1 VRIAYRSFV
10 GVTALSAVIG
20 VALIAQSPAP
30 PVTPAIVVTKP
41 MAAPAWAYSEQMLLR
56 ANADLIQAYAAARFD
71 EKWHN
76 KAPEE
81 WGVANGPDDIPE
93 GLRSWPLAYALGGP
107 ESIITT
113 WSKFYEGHIEQY
125 TKAKIPEIE
134 MAKNGI
140 YQKDMYT
147 QFDWEHSSEGFAGF
161 YYYGLSRPA
170 EAAHVARAQRLAG
183 LYMNEDPAVKNY
195 DARNKIIPS
204 LFNGSLGPK
213 MTPATPQEWEGLQP
227 TGRFDKASNIKGDHP
242 LNMGAVMLAFNAYV
256 LTGQEKYKKWA
267 LEYVDAWGARAA
279 KNGGN
284 LPSNIGVDG
293 TIGGEWGGKWYG
305 GVFGWNS
312 PDTGNRNYVFRGPPE
327 AFDAA
332 LLMSGDQK
340 YTAVMRRQIDNLFA
354 AKKVENGKEVLPRR
368 FGDQGWYDY
377 YELGAGPSG
386 TLGNL
391 VNVMVGIYMN
401 SLDPADLARVPT
413 LPGDRNAQMDT
424 PAGTE
429 WLAYLKSGDKDY
441 PQRVLQAGLDA
452 VRRAS
457 QPAPAGGRG
466 ARGAGAAGAP
476 PAGAPPAAAAPAA
489 AAPPAATAPGAAP
502 AAGAAGAAPGQRAAG
517 AGRRGGGAGA
527 PGGGGGR
534 GGNNGAAPVA
544 ALINLTMGGP
554 DPGGSTH
561 GPLPL
566 NVQVRHFDPDRKRAG
581 LPEDVGALVER
592 FSADSVTLTLVN
604 SHPFREKNVTVQMGA
619 YGEHTATSVTAGET
633 VTPINA
639 SSFTVKLVPGSG
651 DTLTIGV
658 RRYANQPTL
667 AFPWDRTGSK

>member
-1 VRIAYRSFV
+1 MRIAYRSVV
-10 GVTALSAVIG
+10 GVTAICAVIG
-20 VALIAQSPAP
+20 VALVAQGPA
-30 PVTPAIVVTKP
+30 TPAGPVIVVNKA

-56 ANADLIQAYAAARFD
+56 ANADLVQAYAATHFD

-81 WGVANGPDDIPE
+81 WGVGNGPDDIPE

-113 WSKFYEGHIEQY
+113 WSKFYEGHLEQY
-125 TKAKIPEIE
+125 TNAKVPEIE

-140 YQKDMYT
+140 YHKEMYT
-147 QFDWEHSSEGFAGF
+147 QFDWEHSSEGFGGL
-161 YYYGLSRPA
+161 YYYGLSRPT

-195 DARNKIIPS
+195 DSRNKIIPS

-213 MTPATPQEWEGLQP
+213 MTPATPQEWEGLHP

-256 LTGQEKYKKWA
+256 LTHQEKYKKWA
-267 LEYVDAWGARAA
+267 LEYVDAWTARIA
-279 KNGGN
+279 KNNGN
-284 LPSNIGVDG
+284 IPSNIGLDG

-332 LLMSGDQK
+332 LLMTGDQK

-368 FGDQGWYDY
+368 YGDQGWYDF

-391 VNVMVGIYMN
+391 VNVMVSIYME
-401 SLDPADLARVPT
+401 SLDSADLARIPI

-429 WLAYLKSGDKDY
+429 WLAYLKSGDKEY
-441 PQRVLQAGLDA
+441 PQRALQAALDA

-466 ARGAGAAGAP
+466 GRGAGRAGAP
-476 PAGAPPAAAAPAA
+476 PAGAAAPGTAAPGTTGAAAAST
-489 AAPPAATAPGAAP
+489 TASAAP
-502 AAGAAGAAPGQRAAG
+502 AAGAAPGQPAGG

-527 PGGGGGR
+527 PGGGR

-581 LPEDVGALVER
+581 LPEDVGALVEG

-604 SHPFREKNVTVQMGA
+604 SHPFREKQVTVQMGA
-619 YGEHTATSVTAGET
+619 YGEHTATTVTVGDT
-633 VTPINA
+633 VTPVNA
-639 SSFTVKLVPGSG
+639 SSFTVKLAPGSG
-651 DTLTIGV
+651 ETLTIGV
-658 RRYANQPTL
+658 RRYTNQPTL
-667 AFPWDRTGSK
+667 AFPWDRAGSK

>member
-1 VRIAYRSFV
+1 MRIAYRSFV
-10 GVTALSAVIG
+10 GVSAVSAVIG
-20 VALIAQSPAP
+20 VALTAQSPAP
-30 PVTPAIVVTKP
+30 AAAPLIVVNKT
-41 MAAPAWAYSEQMLLR
+41 MAAPAWVYSEQMLLR
-56 ANADLIQAYAAARFD
+56 ANADLVQAYAAARFD

-113 WSKFYEGHIEQY
+113 WSKFYEGHIQQY
-125 TKAKIPEIE
+125 TNAKIPEID

-161 YYYGLSRPA
+161 YYYGLSRPT

-195 DARNKIIPS
+195 DAKNKIIPS

-256 LTGQEKYKKWA
+256 LTRQEKYKKWA
-267 LEYVDAWGARAA
+267 LEYVDAWSARTA

-284 LPSNIGVDG
+284 IPSNIGVDG

-332 LLMSGDQK
+332 LLMTGDQK

-354 AKKVENGKEVLPRR
+354 AKKMENGKEVLPRR
-368 FGDQGWYDY
+368 FGDEGWFDY

-391 VNVMVGIYMN
+391 VNVMVGIYMA
-401 SLDPADLARVPT
+401 SLDPADLARVPV

-441 PQRVLQAGLDA
+441 PQRALQAGLDA

-466 ARGAGAAGAP
+466 GRGGGRAGAP
-476 PAGAPPAAAAPAA
+476 PAGPPAAPNTAA
-489 AAPPAATAPGAAP
+489 ASTAASTPPAATAAA
-502 AAGAAGAAPGQRAAG
+502 AAPGQG
-517 AGRRGGGAGA
+517 AVGGGRRGGGPGA
-527 PGGGGGR
+527 PGGGR

-566 NVQVRHFDPDRKRAG
+566 NVQVRHFDPERKRAG

-592 FSADSVTLTLVN
+592 FSADSVTLTLIN

-619 YGEHTATSVTAGET
+619 YGEHSATSVTVGDA
-633 VTPINA
+633 VTPVNA
-639 SSFTVKLVPGSG
+639 SSFTVKLAPGSG
-651 DTLTIGV
+651 DTLTIAV

>member
-1 VRIAYRSFV
+1 LRIAYHSFV
-10 GVTALSAVIG
+10 GVTAMCAVIG
-20 VALIAQSPAP
+20 VAPFAQSPATP
-30 PVTPAIVVTKP
+30 GPVVIMVNKAMT
-41 MAAPAWAYSEQMLLR
+41 APAWAYSEQMLLR
-56 ANADLIQAYAAARFD
+56 ANADLVQAYAAARFD

-125 TKAKIPEIE
+125 TNAKIPEIE

-140 YQKDMYT
+140 YQKGMYT

-161 YYYGLSRPA
+161 YYYGLSRPT

-183 LYMNEDPAVKNY
+183 LYMNEDPSAKNY
-195 DARNKIIPS
+195 DPKNKIIPS

-213 MTPATPQEWEGLQP
+213 MTPATPQEWEGLRP
-227 TGRFDKASNIKGDHP
+227 TGRFDTASNIKGDHP

-267 LEYVDAWGARAA
+267 LEYVDAWSARAA

-354 AKKVENGKEVLPRR
+354 ARKVENGKELLPRR

-391 VNVMVGIYMN
+391 VNVMIGIYME

-441 PQRVLQAGLDA
+441 PQRALQAGLDA
-452 VRRAS
+452 LRRAS

-466 ARGAGAAGAP
+466 ARGAGAAGTP
-476 PAGAPPAAAAPAA
+476 P
-489 AAPPAATAPGAAP
+489 
-502 AAGAAGAAPGQRAAG
+502 AG

-527 PGGGGGR
+527 PGGGR

-592 FSADSVTLTLVN
+592 FSADSVTLTLIN

-619 YGEHTATSVTAGET
+619 YGEHTATSVTVGET

-639 SSFTVKLVPGSG
+639 ASFTVKLAPGSG

>member
-1 VRIAYRSFV
+1 MRSAYRSFV
-10 GVTALSAVIG
+10 GVTALSAAIG
-20 VALIAQSPAP
+20 VALFGQSPAS
-30 PVTPAIVVTKP
+30 PVGPVITVDKA

-56 ANADLIQAYAAARFD
+56 ANADLVQAYAATRFD

-81 WGVANGPDDIPE
+81 WGVGSGPDDIPE

-107 ESIITT
+107 ESILTT

-125 TKAKIPEIE
+125 TNAKVPEIE

-140 YQKDMYT
+140 YHKEMYT

-161 YYYGLSRPA
+161 YYYGLSRPN

-195 DARNKIIPS
+195 DAKNKIIPS

-256 LTGQEKYKKWA
+256 LTRQEKYKKWA
-267 LEYVDAWGARAA
+267 LEYVDAWSARTA

-284 LPSNIGVDG
+284 IPSNIGLDG

-332 LLMSGDQK
+332 LVMTGDQK

-368 FGDQGWYDY
+368 FGDHGWYDF

-391 VNVMVGIYMN
+391 VNVMVSIYME

-429 WLAYLKSGDKDY
+429 WLASLKSGDKAY
-441 PQRVLQAGLDA
+441 PQRALQAGLDA

-466 ARGAGAAGAP
+466 R
-476 PAGAPPAAAAPAA
+476 
-489 AAPPAATAPGAAP
+489 
-502 AAGAAGAAPGQRAAG
+502 
-517 AGRRGGGAGA
+517 
-527 PGGGGGR
+527 GGR
-534 GGNNGAAPVA
+534 GGNTGAAPVA

-604 SHPFREKNVTVQMGA
+604 SNPFREKNVTVQMGA
-619 YGEHTATSVTAGET
+619 YGEHTATSVTVGET
-633 VTPINA
+633 VTPVNA
-639 SSFTVKLVPGSG
+639 SSFTVKLAPGSG

-667 AFPWDRTGSK
+667 AFPWHRTESK

>member
-1 VRIAYRSFV
+1 VRIGYRSCV
-10 GVTALSAVIG
+10 GGVTAVCAVLG
-20 VALIAQSPAP
+20 VAAFAQSPAP
-30 PVTPAIVVTKP
+30 PTVPVIVVDKA
-41 MAAPAWAYSEQMLLR
+41 MAAPAWAHSEQVLLR
-56 ANADLIQAYAAARFD
+56 ANADLVQAYAATHFD

-81 WGVANGPDDIPE
+81 WGVGGGPDDIPE

-107 ESIITT
+107 ESILTT
-113 WSKFYEGHIEQY
+113 WSKFYEGHLEQY
-125 TKAKIPEIE
+125 TNAKIPQIE

-140 YQKDMYT
+140 YHKEMYT
-147 QFDWEHSSEGFAGF
+147 QFDWEHSSEGFAGL
-161 YYYGLSRPA
+161 YYYGLSRPND
-170 EAAHVARAQRLAG
+170 AAHVARAQRLAG

-195 DARNKIIPS
+195 DAKNKIIPS

-242 LNMGAVMLAFNAYV
+242 LNLGAVMLAFNAYV
-256 LTGQEKYKKWA
+256 LTHQEKYKKWA
-267 LEYVDAWGARAA
+267 LEYVDAWSARAA

-284 LPSNIGVDG
+284 IPSNIGLDG

-332 LLMSGDQK
+332 LLMTGDQK

-354 AKKVENGKEVLPRR
+354 AKKVENGKELLPRR
-368 FGDQGWYDY
+368 FGDEGWYDFH
-377 YELGAGPSG
+377 ELGTGPSG

-391 VNVMVGIYMN
+391 VNVMISIYME
-401 SLDPADLARVPT
+401 SMDPADLARVPM

-441 PQRVLQAGLDA
+441 PQRALQAGLDA
-452 VRRAS
+452 LRRAS

-466 ARGAGAAGAP
+466 ARGARGAGAP
-476 PAGAPPAAAAPAA
+476 PATVG
-489 AAPPAATAPGAAP
+489 
-502 AAGAAGAAPGQRAAG
+502 AGAAPGQRAAG
-517 AGRRGGGAGA
+517 AGRRGGGAGT
-527 PGGGGGR
+527 PGGGR
-534 GGNNGAAPVA
+534 GGNTGAAPVA

-566 NVQVRHFDPDRKRAG
+566 NVQVRHFDPDRRRAG

-592 FSADSVTLTLVN
+592 VSADSVTLTLVN
-604 SHPFREKNVTVQMGA
+604 IHPFREKTVTVQMGA
-619 YGEHTATSVTAGET
+619 YGEHTATSVTVGDT

-639 SSFTVKLVPGSG
+639 ASFTVKLAPGSG